1 MSETK
6 KIKSFLDNLLDSSK
20 PGMPAW
26 NVEAVMGH
34 IKPTWNYIDGCMIK
48 AVLAMN
54 EITEDEK
61 YFKFAD
67 DFIDYYINE
76 NGDVLGYSEETYNCD
91 NINEGKVLF
100 PLYKKTGKEKYRKA
114 IEILYGQLL
123 RHPRISTGNFWHK
136 KIYENQVWLDGLYM
150 VQPFYIEYALAFGD
164 KEKCDDAISQ
174 LKNVY
179 NLMRDKETGLLYH
192 GYDDAKKCFWADPET
207 GLSKNFWTRS
217 IGWYTMAMI
226 DSIELL
232 GEDFTEDSKILQ
244 MQLKN
249 VLDSMLAV
257 ADKETGMFYQV
268 PNMGDKEGNYLE
280 TSGTCAVAY
289 SLMKAARLGV
299 LDEEYFNKGKKIL
312 ESVIKTKLVLNGDKF
327 VLKDICLVAGL
338 GVYEGKGS
346 YKTRDGSYEYY
357 ISEPKVENDAKG
369 VAPFLLAFTEFL
381 RKENK

>member
-1 MSETK
+1 MSEIN
-6 KIKSFLDNLLDSSK
+6 KIKGLLDNLLDSSK
-20 PGMPAW
+20 PGLPAW
-26 NVEAVMGH
+26 NVEAVLGH

-48 AVLAMN
+48 AVLAMY
-54 EITEDEK
+54 EITNEEK
-61 YFKFAD
+61 YFNFAD
-67 DFIDYYINE
+67 DFVDYYINE
-76 NGDVLGYSEETYNCD
+76 NGEILGYQEDTYNCD

-100 PLYKKTGKEKYRKA
+100 PLYEKTGKEKYRKA

-150 VQPFYIEYALAFGD
+150 VQPFYIEYAKLFGD

-179 NLMRDKETGLLYH
+179 NLMRDEKTGLLYH
-192 GYDDAKKCFWADPET
+192 GYDDAKECFWANPET
-207 GLSKNFWTRS
+207 GLSQNFWTRS

-232 GEDFTEDSKILQ
+232 GNDFKDDALVLQ
-244 MQLKN
+244 NQLKN

-257 ADKETGMFYQV
+257 ADEETGMFYQV
-268 PNMGDKEGNYLE
+268 PNMAGKEGNYIE

-299 LDEEYFNKGKKIL
+299 LDGSYFEKGKRIL
-312 ESVIKTKLVLNGDKF
+312 ESVIKTKLVMSGEKF

-338 GVYEGKGS
+338 GVYEGKGN

-369 VAPFLLAFTEFL
+369 VAPFLLAFTELL
-381 RKENK
+381 RKSK